1 MVASRGRVCPGSEMT
16 AALGPY
22 GVLVDVHDD
31 GVFDD
36 WEAKQGLRC
45 LLCGNKVEPY
55 HSRVGNPFLRHG
67 KRTPAGQIPIGG
79 KGSETFDHALLKY
92 WTRDRLEHY
101 GLSDATVE
109 PHIGDQFPDVYGT
122 KNGIAYAVEVQW
134 SHLDLDTAR
143 ARTEGLRAAGCD
155 RVVWLTR
162 HCNWVEK
169 LPAAGVSD
177 FRPAIRGG
185 YELHT
190 GVLRHQPARR
200 GPGTRMVVARWPLD
214 RFLLDWTSSSTDE
227 LAWAY
232 STATTAGWATVTD
245 WEQHTKDQAH
255 EIATKKRQL
264 ADALAERDQLRTDLR
279 AARATANSHA
289 EKIDEQAQTITDQ
302 VRTLGDRDS
311 TIADQKKAIGRAA
324 AENDRLTSAAKKLLA
339 MNSQAEE
346 GRKKSAA
353 EIEQLKRTAARLTNT
368 CIVFAVLC
376 LVLAI
381 GWVIWLA

>member
-1 MVASRGRVCPGSEMT
+1 MT

-22 GVLVDVHDD
+22 GVLVDVRDP

-45 LLCGNKVEPY
+45 LLCGYKVEAY
-55 HSRVGNPFLRHG
+55 HSRVGNAFIRHG
-67 KRTPAGQIPIGG
+67 KGTPAGHIPGGG

-92 WTRDRLEHY
+92 WTRDRLEQY
-101 GLSDATVE
+101 GLLDATVE

-143 ARTEGLRAAGCD
+143 KRTEGLRAAGCD

-169 LPAAGVSD
+169 LPAAGVDD
-177 FRPAIRGG
+177 FRPETRDG
-185 YELHT
+185 YQLHT
-190 GVLRHQPARR
+190 GFLSYQPTRRPAGARMAVSR
-200 GPGTRMVVARWPLD
+200 RT
-214 RFLLDWTSSSTDE
+214 LDWFLKHWTDSGTDE

-232 STATTAGWATVTD
+232 NTATTAGWATVTD
-245 WEQHTKDQAH
+245 WEHHTKDQAE

-264 ADALAERDQLRTDLR
+264 ADALAERDELRVNLR
-279 AARATANSHA
+279 AAEATVESHA
-289 EKIDEQAQTITDQ
+289 ETIDGHEKTITRQ
-302 VRTLGDRDS
+302 LETLGEQHG
-311 TIADQKKAIGRAA
+311 TITGQEKSLKEAGAT
-324 AENDRLTSAAKKLLA
+324 NDRLTAAVTKLRVK
-339 MNSQAEE
+339 NSQGEE
-346 GRKKSAA
+346 DQKKVAA
-353 EIEQLKRTAARLTNT
+353 EVARLTRTAQNLT
-368 CIVFAVLC
+368 TTAIVLVVLC

-381 GWVIWLA
+381 GWIIWLA

>member
-1 MVASRGRVCPGSEMT
+1 MVASGGRVCAGSEMT

-22 GVLVDVHDD
+22 GVLIDVRDE
-31 GVFDD
+31 GLFDD

-45 LLCGNKVEPY
+45 LLCRHKVEAY

-67 KRTPAGQIPIGG
+67 KRAPAGQIPGGG
-79 KGSETFDHALLKY
+79 KGSETFDHARLKY
-92 WTRDRLEHY
+92 WTRDRP
-101 GLSDATVE
+101 SPPTAARVE

-122 KNGIAYAVEVQW
+122 KNGIAYAIEVQW
-134 SHLDLDTAR
+134 SQLDLDTAR
-143 ARTEGLRAAGCD
+143 ERTQGLRAAGCD

-169 LPAAGVSD
+169 LPAVGVSD
-177 FRPAIRGG
+177 FRPATRDG

-190 GVLRHQPARR
+190 GVLRHQPTRR
-200 GPGTRMVVARWPLD
+200 ASGTRMAVTRWSLD
-214 RFLLDWTSSSTDE
+214 RSLRDWTNSGTDE

-255 EIATKKRQL
+255 EIVTKKRQL
-264 ADALAERDQLRTDLR
+264 ADALTERDQLRTDLR
-279 AARATANSHA
+279 TARATANSHA
-289 EKIDEQAQTITDQ
+289 EKIDEQARTIIDQ
-302 VRTLGDRDS
+302 VRTLGEQDG
-311 TIADQKKAIGRAA
+311 TIADQKKAIERAV
-324 AENDRLTSAAKKLLA
+324 AENDRLTAVAKKLLA

-346 GRKKSAA
+346 DRKKSAA
-353 EIEQLKRTAARLTNT
+353 EIEQLTRTAARLTNA